1 MTFGEIEKKVRA
13 LVNDTESGAYR
24 FASPEIRGFIA
35 DAVRHLRN
43 INPAEKYSPETGALD
58 ESVPDPAGAD
68 AEGAEVRFHPRH
80 EEAVVKYAAHLV
92 YQLDMTDTVN
102 MQLSEALRARAEAL
116 MQL

>member
-1 MTFGEIEKKVRA
+1 MTYGQIEQKVRT
-13 LVNDTESGAYR
+13 LVNDTQTPYR
-24 FASPEIRGFIA
+24 FAQDDVFGFVA

-43 INPAEKYSPETGALD
+43 INPAEKYGTDGLLD
-58 ESVPDPAGAD
+58 ETIPSPGVSV
-68 AEGAEVRFHPRH
+68 EIRFDPRH

-102 MQLSEALRARAEAL
+102 LQISETLRTRAEAL

>member
-1 MTFGEIEKKVRA
+1 MTYGQIEQKVRL
-13 LVNDTESGAYR
+13 LVNDTQTPYR
-24 FASPEIRGFIA
+24 FAQDDVFGFVA

-43 INPAEKYSPETGALD
+43 INPAEKYGPDGLLD
-58 ESVPDPAGAD
+58 EAIPEAGVSVAI
-68 AEGAEVRFHPRH
+68 RFDPRH

-102 MQLSEALRARAEAL
+102 LQISETLRTRAEAL

>member
-1 MTFGEIEKKVRA
+1 MTYGQLEQKVRT
-13 LVNDTESGAYR
+13 LVNDTQTPYR
-24 FASPEIRGFIA
+24 FAQDDVFGFVA

-43 INPAEKYSPETGALD
+43 INPAEKYGPDGLLD
-58 ESVPDPAGAD
+58 EAIPTAAAGTTI
-68 AEGAEVRFHPRH
+68 RFDPRH

-102 MQLSEALRARAEAL
+102 LQISETLRTRAEAL

>member
-1 MTFGEIEKKVRA
+1 MTYDMLETKVRT
-13 LVNDTESGAYR
+13 LVNDTEEPFR
-24 FASPEIRGFIA
+24 FAQGEIFGFVQ

-43 INPAEKYSPETGALD
+43 INPAEKYDERGLLD
-58 ESVPDPAGAD
+58 VDVPTPADGV
-68 AEGAEVRFHPRH
+68 EVRLDPRH

-102 MQLSEALRARAEAL
+102 LQISENLRTRAEAL

>member
-1 MTFGEIEKKVRA
+1 MTYGQIEQKVRT
-13 LVNDTESGAYR
+13 LVNDTQTPYR
-24 FASPEIRGFIA
+24 FAQDDVFGFVA

-43 INPAEKYSPETGALD
+43 INPSEKYGPDGLLD
-58 ESVPDPAGAD
+58 EEVPVPAAGT
-68 AEGAEVRFHPRH
+68 EVRFDPRH

-102 MQLSEALRARAEAL
+102 LQISETLRTRAEAL

>member
-1 MTFGEIEKKVRA
+1 MTLGQIEAKVRL
-13 LVNDTESGAYR
+13 LVNDTEDPYR
-24 FASPEIRGFIA
+24 FKTDDIFGFTV

-43 INPAEKYSPETGALD
+43 INPAEKYNENGLID
-58 ESVPDPAGAD
+58 ESLPELESDNEIRVA
-68 AEGAEVRFHPRH
+68 PRH

-102 MQLSEALRARAEAL
+102 LQISENLKARAEAL

>member
-1 MTFGEIEKKVRA
+1 MTYDMLENKVRTI
-13 LVNDTESGAYR
+13 VNDTQEQFR
-24 FASPEIRGFIA
+24 FAQGTIFGFLV

-43 INPAEKYSPETGALD
+43 INPSEKYDARGLLD
-58 ESVPDPAGAD
+58 EEVPTPGV
-68 AEGAEVRFHPRH
+68 EVDVRIDPRH

-102 MQLSEALRARAEAL
+102 LQISENLRTRAEAL

>member
-1 MTFGEIEKKVRA
+1 MTYGQIEQKVRT
-13 LVNDTESGAYR
+13 LVNDTQTPYR
-24 FASPEIRGFIA
+24 FAQDDVFGFVA

-43 INPAEKYSPETGALD
+43 INPAEKYGSDGLLD
-58 ESVPDPAGAD
+58 EAIPAAGSSVTI
-68 AEGAEVRFHPRH
+68 RFDPRH

-102 MQLSEALRARAEAL
+102 LQISETLRTRAEAL

>member
-1 MTFGEIEKKVRA
+1 MTYGQIEQKVRT
-13 LVNDTESGAYR
+13 LVNDTQTPYR
-24 FASPEIRGFIA
+24 FAQDDVFGFVA

-43 INPAEKYSPETGALD
+43 INPAEKYGPDGLLD
-58 ESVPDPAGAD
+58 ETIPSPDVSV
-68 AEGAEVRFHPRH
+68 EIRFDPRH

-102 MQLSEALRARAEAL
+102 LQISETLRTRAEAL